1 MKTGRTIQE
10 MAVEIMRQSKAK
22 EDYLVNTGSL
32 VMEVWNGQ
40 PMLHLRDAGGSELV
54 DPLDIQSTA
63 HQQIGDYLEIPR
75 KYYRRMLGEDAEL
88 LGREAT
94 LTAVTVLVH
103 HRVENLL
110 CEALGL
116 HVRPLSRDLAC
127 HHYSKL

>member
-22 EDYLVNTGSL
+22 QDYLVNTGSL
-32 VMEVWNGQ
+32 VMEVWDGQ

-88 LGREAT
+88 LAYTKR
-94 LTAVTVLVH
+94 
-103 HRVENLL
+103 RSSSI
-110 CEALGL
+110 
-116 HVRPLSRDLAC
+116 RSRC
-127 HHYSKL
+127 IRR

>member
-32 VMEVWNGQ
+32 VMEVWHGQ

-88 LGREAT
+88 LAYKTAHSEYKKKHGIKHHKRT
-94 LTAVTVLVH
+94 LWG
-103 HRVENLL
+103 NWQ
-110 CEALGL
+110 
-116 HVRPLSRDLAC
+116 
-127 HHYSKL
+127 